1 MGIFEIIAYVI
12 FGILAIIWLF
22 LGFLALLNKIY
33 SLGISFICLIAIFG
47 LILYLSPK
55 AFLAILVGGI
65 IVILVIAYTMTKIPE
80 EDLRV

>member
-1 MGIFEIIAYVI
+1 MEYQ
-12 FGILAIIWLF
+12 LF
-22 LGFLALLNKIY
+22 LSFLALLNKIY

-47 LILYLSPK
+47 LILYFSPK

-65 IVILVIAYTMTKIPE
+65 VVLLIITYTITKIPE